1 MVGDDLV
8 DALVDLGLALGG
20 RVGLDHVDELVLSHV
35 LSSWVWAPGSAGTE
49 EGAVRRAQSNR
60 RLPAPSERGRTMRPT
75 GEEKEDRE
83 EEVREEGREA
93 GEEPPKREVKAVP
106 KAVPAAA
113 KAAAPVEDGITPYLC
128 CKGAAA
134 ALDFYAK
141 AFGAVE
147 TLRMQGTDGS
157 IGHAE
162 HPIEGA
168 PIMVSD
174 EWPDGGVFSP
184 QTLGGSPVTVH
195 MYVRERRRARR
206 AGGDGR
212 GDRGPR
218 SEDEPYG
225 DRAATLRDPF
235 GHRWM
240 VATKK
245 EDVSKEEMEVRF
257 GGSYLVT

>member
-1 MVGDDLV
+1 M
-8 DALVDLGLALGG
+8 AKKKKTAKK
-20 RVGLDHVDELVLSHV
+20 R
-35 LSSWVWAPGSAGTE
+35 SAKK
-49 EGAVRRAQSNR
+49 VVKRA
-60 RLPAPSERGRTMRPT
+60 A
-75 GEEKEDRE
+75 
-83 EEVREEGREA
+83 
-93 GEEPPKREVKAVP
+93 PPKRKAKAVP

-147 TLRMQGTDGS
+147 TLRIQGKDGS
-157 IGHAE
+157 IGHAGIT
-162 HPIEGA
+162 IEGA
-168 PIMVSD
+168 PLMVSD

-184 QTLGGSPVTVH
+184 QTLGGTPVTVH
-195 MYVRERRRARR
+195 MYVRNVDALVARAEKAGATVVR
-206 AGGDGR
+206 A
-212 GDRGPR
+212 PN
-218 SEDEPYG
+218 DEPYG